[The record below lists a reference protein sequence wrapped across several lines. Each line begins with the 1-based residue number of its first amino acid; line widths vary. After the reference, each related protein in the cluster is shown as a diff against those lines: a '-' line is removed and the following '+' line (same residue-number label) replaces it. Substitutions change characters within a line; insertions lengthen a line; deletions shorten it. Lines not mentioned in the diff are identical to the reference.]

1 MPYLNQKN
9 VIFVIKRLRS
19 FLGLIIFL
27 FLFCSCYFI
36 NPQITYADSK
46 GIEISEESVL
56 NRSLESLRD
65 LDYQNWQLIVYPSS
79 YLSKSL
85 TLRIVGY
92 PGALRLDHPTNLIV
106 LSGRKSWNLQDI
118 TINHKNS
125 IGVINDSTA
134 EFDLSPL
141 INQLDKN
148 RPLRVFLPGVIN
160 DLSIPPYLVNEW
172 RSLNKENHV

>member
-1 MPYLNQKN
+1 MTLVMARFRKIILLTISCIFIFCCFFTNPKN
-9 VIFVIKRLRS
+9 IFADTSVIGDYDKKVIK
-19 FLGLIIFL
+19 
-27 FLFCSCYFI
+27 
-36 NPQITYADSK
+36 
-46 GIEISEESVL
+46 
-56 NRSLESLRD
+56 RSLESLRD
-65 LDYQNWQLIVYPSS
+65 FDYQTWQIIVYPSS
-79 YLSKSL
+79 QVSNNL